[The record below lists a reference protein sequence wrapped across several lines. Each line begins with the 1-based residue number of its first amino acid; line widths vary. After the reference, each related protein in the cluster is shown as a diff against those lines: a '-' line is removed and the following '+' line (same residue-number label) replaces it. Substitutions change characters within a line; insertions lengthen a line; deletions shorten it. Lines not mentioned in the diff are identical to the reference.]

1 MAKKNKRPSWDDYF
15 LQIADLV
22 ASRATCRRLKVG
34 AILVKD
40 RKIISTGYCGAPKKM
55 PDCFEAGCLMRDDH
69 CVRTVHAE
77 INTVAQ
83 AAFHGVSTKDSI
95 LYANWLPCYNC
106 AKVLINAGVNK
117 IVYREIYRPDPET
130 KKLLK
135 QAKVKLVRLN
145 KGEKKKR
152 KKT

>member
-1 MAKKNKRPSWDDYF
+1 MRKKNKRPPWDEYF

-22 ASRATCRRLKVG
+22 SSRATCRRLKVG

-40 RKIISTGYCGAPKKM
+40 RKIISTGYCGAPKKI
-55 PDCFEAGCLMRDDH
+55 PDCFEVGCLMRNDH

-77 INTVAQ
+77 VNTVAQ
-83 AAFHGVSTKDSI
+83 AAYHGVSTKDST

-106 AKVLINAGVNK
+106 AKVLVNAGVNK
-117 IVYREIYRPDPET
+117 IVYREIYRSDSET

-135 QAKVKLVRLN
+135 QAKVQLIKLN
-145 KGEKKKR
+145 QGDKKK

>member
-55 PDCFEAGCLMRDDH
+55 PDCFEVGCLMRGGH

-130 KKLLK
+130 KKLLR

-145 KGEKKKR
+145 KGEKKQ
-152 KKT
+152 KKKA